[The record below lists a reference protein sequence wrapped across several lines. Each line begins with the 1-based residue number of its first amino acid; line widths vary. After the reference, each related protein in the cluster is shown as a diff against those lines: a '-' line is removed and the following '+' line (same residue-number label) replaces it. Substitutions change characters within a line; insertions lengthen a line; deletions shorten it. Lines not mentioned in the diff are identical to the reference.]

1 MTMYGFV
8 VMAWLI
14 LIRNEDQ
21 MAVPFAT
28 FAACEMAREEIV
40 KNTSRSSVRQS
51 TCVETGASK

>member
-1 MTMYGFV
+1 
-8 VMAWLI
+8 MAWLI